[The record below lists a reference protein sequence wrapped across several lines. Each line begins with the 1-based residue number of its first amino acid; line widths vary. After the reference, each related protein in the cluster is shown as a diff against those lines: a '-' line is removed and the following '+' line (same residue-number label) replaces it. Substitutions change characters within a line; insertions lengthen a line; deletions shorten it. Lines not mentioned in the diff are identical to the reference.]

1 MENISL
7 INKAMDKN
15 NSNKD
20 YIVDEA
26 FQDKYHKNV
35 SVLSSFNK
43 DHLINWGVIKTHKN
57 YRGRVY

>member
-20 YIVDEA
+20 FYIVDEA
-26 FQDKYHKNV
+26 FQDKYHKNI

-43 DHLINWGVIKTHKN
+43 DHLINWGVNKN
-57 YRGRVY
+57 I